1 MSDLFHSGTLSSL
14 AQDEEQSKAFVRIQE
29 ILGEHDASIDADANK
44 AIDTVGWEKAW

>member
-14 AQDEEQSKAFVRIQE
+14 AQDEGQSKAFVRIQE
-29 ILGEHDASIDADANK
+29 ILGEHNANK